1 MIQIHGQSIA
11 LEVHDVEIQR
21 EQPLAGRPKDGQ
33 VEEVLLKE
41 AQMDQRR
48 GNIVVGRAD
57 AAAGVAVVDAGNT
70 VPFLGPVVEHLC
82 HGIHIVVEG
91 ARRVAGEGVEVAQV
105 HQRRVFDAAHHAA
118 GLGGV
123 AAHIAAEVRQ
133 HLTGKADRRLSR
145 FFRAGQLILT
155 LLRRVACQLAGQ
167 TVGRAARKAAHC
179 GSTGFNV
186 CKELVTHGI
195 LLSFK
200 QDRTGSRAVNR

>member
-33 VEEVLLKE
+33 IEEVLLKE

-48 GNIVVGRAD
+48 GDIVVGGAD
-57 AAAGVAVVDAGNT
+57 AAAGVAVVDAGNA
-70 VPFLGPVVEHLC
+70 VAFLGPVVEHLC

-105 HQRRVFDAAHHAA
+105 HQRRVFGAAHHAA